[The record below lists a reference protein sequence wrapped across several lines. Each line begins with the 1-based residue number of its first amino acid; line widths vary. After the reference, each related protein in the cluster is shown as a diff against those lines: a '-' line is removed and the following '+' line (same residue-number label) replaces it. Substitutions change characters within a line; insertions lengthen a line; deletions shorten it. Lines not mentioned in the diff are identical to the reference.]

1 MKGFTLIELMVSI
14 AIFSVVM
21 TTALGS
27 LLAISYADRKAESLR
42 TVMDNLNFAMEGMSR
57 SIRTGTSYHC
67 GTTGTLTTE
76 QDCAVTGSNYFVF
89 LANDNYYTVYC
100 LNNNAIMRL
109 RVPWATPA
117 GLRTT
122 CTAADGFLPIT
133 ATEIT
138 ITNLRFL
145 VRGAP
150 RVINGD
156 TRQPIVTLNIEG
168 STKISA
174 SNTTTFVLQ
183 TSMAQR
189 IYDQ

>member
-57 SIRTGTSYHC
+57 SIRTGLDYHC
-67 GTTGTLTTE
+67 GTSGTLTTA
-76 QDCAVTGSNYFVF
+76 QDCATTGSNFFVF
-89 LANDNYYTVYC
+89 LANDGYYTAYC
-100 LNNNAIMRL
+100 LNNNSIMRL
-109 RVPWATPA
+109 RVLAA
-117 GLRTT
+117 ASLRTS
-122 CTAADGFLPIT
+122 CSAVDGFLPIT
-133 ATEIT
+133 AAEIS
-138 ITNLRFL
+138 ISNLRFL
-145 VRGAP
+145 TRGAP
-150 RVINGD
+150 RGD
-156 TRQPIVTLNIEG
+156 NLQPIVTLNIEG